1 MCSALPAKEPCNP
14 GSLARLESSVASVS
28 HNGVLAVVSPRGPS
42 DDASPYIRQ
51 WRLVCRGIVLRD
63 AHTLRHITPHWK
75 SPLGES
81 RHGGR
86 RRQHLGLHGD
96 GHDVGSCHDQYVA
109 IRESALY
116 HRCRRGLVDDALRWA
131 AWSKGGGRTAE
142 RQSSGADIGAAAT
155 ATAVVETS
163 AAWAGRYDALAATL
177 SLLAW
182 SSWSWI
188 QLALRSWQA
197 WHSGGPHHNKG
208 GAEQRAWAARHAVE
222 AGTLRVLG
230 DRRAAYY
237 IAAGSIDHL

>member
-1 MCSALPAKEPCNP
+1 MCSALPAKDRTLQPP

-63 AHTLRHITPHWK
+63 AHTLRHITPHWE

-142 RQSSGADIGAAAT
+142 RRSRQRSSGNSNSSRRDERCMGWALRRACCYTLFARLV
-155 ATAVVETS
+155 VVELDSVGAPKLAGVAQRRPTS
-163 AAWAGRYDALAATL
+163 
-177 SLLAW
+177 
-182 SSWSWI
+182 
-188 QLALRSWQA
+188 
-197 WHSGGPHHNKG
+197 
-208 GAEQRAWAARHAVE
+208 
-222 AGTLRVLG
+222 
-230 DRRAAYY
+230 
-237 IAAGSIDHL
+237 